1 MCVYMQL
8 YMMCTSIHVYNYICI
23 HTTIYY
29 VYNYMCVQRFVTMA
43 DEAHCIG
50 PAPTSKSYLRMD
62 TILEVVKESGAQAVS
77 SHMITMLFVV
87 CGLVISLLTTA
98 GH

>member
-1 MCVYMQL
+1 
-8 YMMCTSIHVYNYICI
+8 MCTHVYNY
-23 HTTIYY
+23 TYT
-29 VYNYMCVQRFVTMA
+29 QRFVTMA

-77 SHMITMLFVV
+77 SHMITMLFLCVALL
-87 CGLVISLLTTA
+87 LVYCTDHCWPMSSLTTKSTDKSVRPA
-98 GH
+98 F